1 MYKENLPVVASSA
14 LRTIYHL
21 SSIPG
26 ANTTA
31 CLPQQSMP
39 HKTPITPPVQHLQ
52 HSTSLSSHPINQG
65 KSPMVFVPAHKGS
78 DNGQPL
84 PVITVSLKKASGSMQ
99 GSTTFIIGPKAKEIA
114 PPAAD
119 MLIDSNKEQ
128 HCSFV
133 PVQVKKNSGP
143 FSSLI
148 FILLNYVTLYIC
160 CIMVS
165 TCFGI
170 IY

>member
-1 MYKENLPVVASSA
+1 
-14 LRTIYHL
+14 
-21 SSIPG
+21 
-26 ANTTA
+26 
-31 CLPQQSMP
+31 MP

-99 GSTTFIIGPKAKEIA
+99 GSTTFII
-114 PPAAD
+114 
-119 MLIDSNKEQ
+119 EQ